1 MAEALIEFKNVTKR
15 FGTRTI
21 LDQIN
26 LKVHDGQVTTIIG
39 KSGTGKSVLLKHMI
53 GLLSP
58 TEGNILFRGKLIDRM
73 SRKELDAFRSQLSYC
88 FQNNALFDSLTVFEN
103 VSLIG
108 NFSKVP
114 YHGSIPF

>member
-73 SRKELDAFRSQLSYC
+73 SLPLNRIFPSVGERKLLEVEEQSR
-88 FQNNALFDSLTVFEN
+88 NRT
-103 VSLIG
+103 
-108 NFSKVP
+108 
-114 YHGSIPF
+114 